1 MEIGMRQNLKSQS
14 WKVAA
19 ASLAMLALAAG
30 PAVMTTV
37 TPAQAQGNACVA
49 SCKASHNQCRVAT
62 KGNASCDAQLQA
74 CLQTCIKQ

>member
-1 MEIGMRQNLKSQS
+1 MRQNRKSLN

-19 ASLAMLALAAG
+19 AALGMLALAAG
-30 PAVMTTV
+30 PTVMTTA
-37 TPAQAQGNACVA
+37 TPAHAQGNACVA

-74 CLQTCIKQ
+74 CLQACIKQ